1 MNDSEVGLDKT
12 DLAILQALQQDGRL
26 SSAKLADTLSLSA
39 TPCWRRLR
47 RLEEMGVIQGYQA
60 RLDRRKLG
68 FGVVAF
74 VQITLGSHA
83 GDTPL
88 QFENQVRELPEILA
102 CHNVSGSC
110 DYLLEV
116 VAPDLDAYGDFVRNQ
131 LRRLPGVTAIHSNL
145 SLREVKA
152 RGNLPL

>member
-1 MNDSEVGLDKT
+1 MNDSEIGLDKT

-26 SSAKLADTLSLSA
+26 SSAKLADALSLSA

-47 RLEEMGVIQGYQA
+47 RLEEVGVIQGYQA

-74 VQITLGSHA
+74 VQIALGSHA

-131 LRRLPGVTAIHSNL
+131 LRRLPGVAAIHSNL